1 MLLMSIFFHIA
12 RVRGILSFVLL
23 IVFALCGYINGFM
36 TSRTLK
42 FFQIGTWK
50 QSALMTSVIF
60 PCFILLTLSMGDIAE
75 KIMGSSAALVLSEGL
90 LHYLIWWVLD
100 APCAVF
106 GAYRGFT

>member
-1 MLLMSIFFHIA
+1 MLRAVLM
-12 RVRGILSFVLL
+12 V
-23 IVFALCGYINGFM
+23 VFALSGFINGFM

-50 QSALMTSVIF
+50 QSALMTAMIF
-60 PCFILLTLSMGDIAE
+60 PCFILLTLSLGDIAE

-90 LHYLIWWVLD
+90 LHYLIWWLLD
-100 APCAVF
+100 APCAVY

>member
-1 MLLMSIFFHIA
+1 MSSILFHIA
-12 RVRGILSFVLL
+12 RARAILSVVLL
-23 IVFALCGYINGFM
+23 VIFALCGYINGFM

-50 QSALMTSVIF
+50 QSALMTAMIF
-60 PCFILLTLSMGDIAE
+60 PCFILLTLSLGDIAE

-90 LHYLIWWVLD
+90 LHYLIWWLLD
-100 APCAVF
+100 APCAVY

>member
-1 MLLMSIFFHIA
+1 
-12 RVRGILSFVLL
+12 
-23 IVFALCGYINGFM
+23 
-36 TSRTLK
+36 
-42 FFQIGTWK
+42 
-50 QSALMTSVIF
+50 MTSVIF